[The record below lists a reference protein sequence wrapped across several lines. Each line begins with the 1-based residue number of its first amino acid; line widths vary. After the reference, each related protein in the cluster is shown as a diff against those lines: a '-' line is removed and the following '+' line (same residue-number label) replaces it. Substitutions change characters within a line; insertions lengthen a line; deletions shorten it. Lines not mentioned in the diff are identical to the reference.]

1 MMLSQPPPDHP
12 LTPGVL
18 MNKTGCRHPL
28 FFITYLVIAAC
39 IAVSNNSVYAAE
51 DRPTLIVRGDQD
63 YPPFEYINELGISD
77 GYNIDI
83 MTAVARVMNLDIS
96 ISLGPWDQVRREL
109 EEGKIDVLMGMY
121 KTVERDRLVDFS
133 VPHLVVSYSIF
144 VRDDSPPIR
153 SIDDL
158 KGKTIIVQK
167 DDLGHDFIR
176 EQKITEKII
185 IERDW
190 VNTLKTLARGAG
202 DCAVVSRLQG
212 IRLIKNLN
220 IKNIHAVGPPLL
232 QRGYCI
238 AVPQGRRDLLAEINE
253 GLGILKA
260 TGEYDRIYEKWFGI
274 YEERP
279 LGRYMKYIL
288 WALIP
293 LTFMALTGY
302 LWSWSLRKQVAAR
315 TGALRE
321 SEEKFRLIAEQTM
334 LGIIIIQDGKVKYVN
349 HAVAEINEYSI
360 EEMLAW
366 DAQDYLK
373 TVHHDDVPKVID
385 HARKT
390 QTFENASAV
399 SDEWRLI
406 SRSGRTKW
414 IAVYS
419 RPVQFMGRQSDL
431 SAVVDITEN
440 KRMQELMVQNEK
452 MATVGNLAAG
462 MAHEL
467 NNPLGIIL
475 QGLQNM
481 VNRLDPG
488 SEANRKS
495 ALECGTTMEAIH
507 AYFGKRKIDRYLQGI
522 HEAGERASDIIIGM
536 LQFTRKSGV
545 EKKKE
550 NINSLMDNAIEF
562 LASDYNFRIK
572 YDFKKIDI
580 QREYET
586 DIIPCRCVKTEIE
599 QVFLNIVKNAAQ
611 ALTAVN
617 DEELSP
623 SIHIRTATLP
633 SCIQIR
639 ITDNGPGM
647 DSETV
652 HNIFD
657 PFFSTKGAG
666 LGTGLGLSVS
676 YFIITEKHGG
686 TLRALSEPGKGT
698 TFIIELPV

>member
-1 MMLSQPPPDHP
+1 MSTQYSLDHP
-12 LTPGVL
+12 LSHGIL
-18 MNKTGCRHPL
+18 MNKTGHRHPL
-28 FFITYLVIAAC
+28 FFIAYLLVTAFIL
-39 IAVSNNSVYAAE
+39 ISNSGVYAAA
-51 DRPTLIVRGDQD
+51 DRHTLRIRGDRN
-63 YPPFEYINELGISD
+63 YPPFEFIDELGIPD
-77 GYNIDI
+77 GYNMDI

-96 ISLGPWDQVRREL
+96 ISLGPWDDVRREL
-109 EEGKIDVLMGMY
+109 EEGKIDALMGMY
-121 KTVERDRLVDFS
+121 KTAERDRLVDFS

-144 VRDDSPPIR
+144 VRDDSPDIH

-167 DDLGHDFIR
+167 DDLGHDFLT
-176 EQKITEKII
+176 EQNITERII
-185 IERDW
+185 LERDW
-190 VNTLKTLARGAG
+190 ANTLQSLSRGKG
-202 DCAVVSRLQG
+202 DCAIVSRLQG
-212 IRLIKNLN
+212 MRLITNLSL
-220 IKNIHAVGPPLL
+220 KNIHAVGPPLL
-232 QRGYCI
+232 QRSYCI
-238 AVPQGRRDLLAEINE
+238 AVHEGRRDLLAQINE
-253 GLGILKA
+253 GLSILKT

-279 LGRYMKYIL
+279 LRQYMKYIF
-288 WALIP
+288 WVLIP
-293 LTFMALTGY
+293 LVIVAFMGY
-302 LWSWSLRKQVAAR
+302 LWSWTLRKQVTAH

-334 LGIIIIQDGKVKYVN
+334 LGIIIIQDEMIKYVN
-349 HAVAEINEYSI
+349 RAIAEINEYSI

-366 DAQDYLK
+366 KAQDYLK
-373 TVHHDDVPKVID
+373 SVHPDDVQKVID
-385 HARKT
+385 HSRRT
-390 QTFENASAV
+390 QTSVNAPAA

-419 RPVQFMGRQSDL
+419 RSINYTGRPADL

-488 SEANRKS
+488 NETNRRT
-495 ALECGTTMEAIH
+495 ALECDTSMEAIH
-507 AYFGKRKIDRYLQGI
+507 VYFGKRKIDRYLQGI
-522 HEAGERASDIIIGM
+522 HEAGERASDIIISM
-536 LQFTRKSGV
+536 LQFTRKSEV
-545 EKKKE
+545 KKNAE

-572 YDFKKIDI
+572 YDFKKINI
-580 QREYET
+580 QREY
-586 DIIPCRCVKTEIE
+586 DNDMAPYPCVKTEIE

-611 ALTAVN
+611 SFTAAN
-617 DEELSP
+617 DEGLHP
-623 SIHIRTATLP
+623 SIHIKTAALH
-633 SCIQIR
+633 SCIRIS

-647 DSETV
+647 ESETV
-652 HNIFD
+652 QHIFD
-657 PFFSTKGAG
+657 PFFSTKSVG

-698 TFIIELPV
+698 TFIIELPL